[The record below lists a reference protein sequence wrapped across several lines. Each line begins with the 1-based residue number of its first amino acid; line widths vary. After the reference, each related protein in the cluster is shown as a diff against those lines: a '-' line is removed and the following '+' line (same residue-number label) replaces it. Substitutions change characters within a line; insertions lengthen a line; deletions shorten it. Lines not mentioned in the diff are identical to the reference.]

1 LTGAL
6 SLKRIAWSIHPE
18 GASIKLQERV
28 ALVTGGSRG
37 IGRAIAE
44 ILAEEGAAVAV
55 NYRSGEAQA
64 NEVVESIVAKGG
76 RAVAVG
82 GDVSDYGQ
90 AEAVVSAA
98 VEQLG
103 GLHILVNNA
112 GIAKDALIY
121 NMDPGLWLEV
131 MKVNFGGTFNCSK
144 AALTPF
150 MSQREGVIVNIS
162 SVMGE
167 RGWIGESNY
176 SASKGAINAF
186 TRCCAV
192 EFARFG
198 IRVNAV
204 LPGFAPTD
212 LVAGLMAKDG
222 GKGIIKQIPLKTFAT
237 VEEVA
242 RTAVF
247 LAGPDASH
255 MTGALLV
262 VDGGVSSQVGIGKP
276 L

>member
-1 LTGAL
+1 LDWGQ
-6 SLKRIAWSIHPE
+6 H
-18 GASIKLQERV
+18 IKLEQRV

-37 IGRAIAE
+37 IGRAIATV
-44 ILAEEGAAVAV
+44 LAEEGAAVAV
-55 NYRSGEAQA
+55 NYRSSESQAQ
-64 NEVVESIVAKGG
+64 EVVDEIRGRGG
-76 RAVAVG
+76 NAVAIG
-82 GDVSDYGQ
+82 GDVSDYAQ
-90 AEAVVSAA
+90 AQAVVTGA

-103 GLHILVNNA
+103 GLHVVVNNA
-112 GIAKDALIY
+112 GIARDSLVY
-121 NMDPGLWLEV
+121 NMDPDEWLEV
-131 MKVNFGGTFNCSK
+131 MKVNFGGTFNCTK
-144 AALTPF
+144 AALEPF

-167 RGWIGESNY
+167 RGWTGESNY
-176 SASKGAINAF
+176 AASKGAINAF

-204 LPGFAPTD
+204 LPGFAPTEM
-212 LVAGLMAKDG
+212 VAGLMEKDG
-222 GKGIIKQIPLKTFAT
+222 GKGIIKQIPLKAFAT
-237 VEEVA
+237 VDEVA

-255 MTGALLV
+255 MTGALLT
-262 VDGGVSSQVGIGKP
+262 VDGGVSAQVGIGKP